1 VTPDEQRSEIT
12 VSDTGNN
19 LANPISA
26 ADASPSL
33 TSGETLPDSTPV
45 HAVAE
50 SPSNASFLW
59 RAAAA
64 VLAPMIAIVA
74 WFVPGLGH
82 LVMRR
87 WQRALAFFVAVG
99 GLALSGYW
107 MRGNVFQPHSQD
119 PFGTLGFLADAGSGV
134 FYVLSRVFEAAGSN
148 VSRSIGDYGT
158 RFIAAAGIVNILA
171 VCDAYEIAA
180 GRRR

>member
-1 VTPDEQRSEIT
+1 M
-12 VSDTGNN
+12 SDTGNN
-19 LANPISA
+19 LSNPISST
-26 ADASPSL
+26 DVSPPL
-33 TSGETLPDSTPV
+33 KSGETVLDPTPV
-45 HAVAE
+45 DAAAP
-50 SPSNASFLW
+50 SASNASFPW

-64 VLAPMIAIVA
+64 VLAFIIAIVA

-87 WQRALAFFVAVG
+87 WQRALAFFIAVG

-158 RFIAAAGIVNILA
+158 RFIAAAGIVNVLC